1 MTWIVGF
8 QSVSFHGHSR
18 LLFECICRRSKYSHR
33 EGHVLSFPIVTNVPL
48 ACLRRCLSQFEAGR
62 RHNGT
67 ARLPSRGALQE
78 DVAFV
83 PRILVPSE
91 SLGDQMPL
99 ACTTLPTSDAVSA
112 GCFTRSTGRLADGAA
127 TWPATTASLFHPALD
142 GEFIQHG
149 TLQHGDTQERRKD
162 LFLGCSQIATARA
175 SFSRTMQPPVGG
187 GALNL
192 YMHTRGSR
200 KHRERRKVATISRQ
214 RRRASPRLNFQAAYG
229 STERREGWAP
239 ASGPVPDE
247 KALTRPPWPFRG
259 TCLKSLSCRR
269 ASPSQPKPV
278 SMTQRGPFLSSVR
291 PPSNG

>member
-99 ACTTLPTSDAVSA
+99 ACTTLPPPTPDAVSG
-112 GCFTRSTGRLADGAA
+112 GCFTRSTGRWRCNVAGEHRLGLLRSVLWQFLLSMGPFNNTAITHDEK
-127 TWPATTASLFHPALD
+127 TASWPF
-142 GEFIQHG
+142 
-149 TLQHGDTQERRKD
+149 TNRNSSR
-162 LFLGCSQIATARA
+162 
-175 SFSRTMQPPVGG
+175 FSRDATPVGG
-187 GALNL
+187 GAANL
-192 YMHTRGSR
+192 YMHARGSR
-200 KHRERRKVATISRQ
+200 KHRERWKVAISRQ
-214 RRRASPRLNFQAAYG
+214 HGCL
-229 STERREGWAP
+229 
-239 ASGPVPDE
+239 
-247 KALTRPPWPFRG
+247 RG
-259 TCLKSLSCRR
+259 
-269 ASPSQPKPV
+269 
-278 SMTQRGPFLSSVR
+278 
-291 PPSNG
+291 